1 MGHGAESVLDPDLG
15 DHVCLPFEDERER
28 MAATRAFTV
37 NGLRRRSL
45 VVIVTH
51 ADSPERT
58 RDWLAPLVPGFAEA
72 VSAGQVEILS
82 SAETHFTD
90 GAFDPARVYAGL
102 AEANDRARRHG
113 RHGVYALVDA
123 SWGVGDVPGHAAFEA
138 AANELF
144 AQRWLAA
151 VCQYDRRLFPRDD
164 LDRASSVHPIAP
176 EQALLRFA
184 GTVSPRGLRVW
195 GDIDL
200 TNRPAFAS
208 LLEGLEKEPGEVVID
223 VSELGFIDVGS
234 AQLLTLTAMAR
245 PRGATV
251 VVCRDPVARVLRL
264 IRADAF
270 VVVRRVGDV

>member
-1 MGHGAESVLDPDLG
+1 
-15 DHVCLPFEDERER
+15 